1 MSAIRLIHKPTGIVI
16 ECQDERSQL
25 RNKEKALRLLRA
37 RLYEEKQRSQTD
49 QIASER
55 KSQVGTG
62 DRSGKIRTYN
72 FREGRVTDHRI
83 GLTLYTLDTVMDGD
97 LDALIDALSAADME
111 EKLKESDK
119 EA

>member
-1 MSAIRLIHKPTGIVI
+1 M
-16 ECQDERSQL
+16 
-25 RNKEKALRLLRA
+25 
-37 RLYEEKQRSQTD
+37 
-49 QIASER
+49 
-55 KSQVGTG
+55 GTG

-83 GLTLYTLDTVMDGD
+83 GLTLYTLDAVMDGD

>member
-1 MSAIRLIHKPTGIVI
+1 M
-16 ECQDERSQL
+16 
-25 RNKEKALRLLRA
+25 LRA
-37 RLYEEKQRSQTD
+37 RLYEEQQRSRDD

-55 KSQVGTG
+55 KAQVGSG

-83 GLTLYTLDTVMDGD
+83 GLTVYTLDAVMNGN
-97 LDALIDALSAADME
+97 LDVLIDALTTANME
-111 EKLKESDK
+111 EKLKESDT

>member
-1 MSAIRLIHKPTGIVI
+1 MSAVSCAIRKKR
-16 ECQDERSQL
+16 C
-25 RNKEKALRLLRA
+25 AC
-37 RLYEEKQRSQTD
+37 LYEEKQRSQND

-83 GLTLYTLDTVMDGD
+83 GLTLYTLGAVMDGD
-97 LDALIDALSAADME
+97 LDGLIDALSAADME